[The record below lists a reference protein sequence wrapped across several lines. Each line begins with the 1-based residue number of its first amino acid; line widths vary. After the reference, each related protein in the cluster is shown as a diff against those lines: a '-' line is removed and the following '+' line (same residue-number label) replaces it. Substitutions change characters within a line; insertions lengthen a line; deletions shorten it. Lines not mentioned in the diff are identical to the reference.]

1 MKVSLKRFR
10 VEVRDELKEK
20 LAQES
25 WQKLHK
31 EFSINTFTR
40 LTAEGL
46 DKIVDLDDN
55 CSPEIRREV
64 QRRIEYLKL
73 TDHGTVQTF
82 RVKSG
87 ANSFYRYWL
96 IGRHNYDGL
105 YDIVY
110 CHISRTEEAYLFGL
124 TAQAISYL
132 VGKAVSS
139 PRILSQLLPSQISP
153 LAIGCLREGIGF
165 GQETANEAEMS
176 DQSFTQQLKETL
188 IEYELVED
196 LIERGILG
204 ENSDGTLFLRF

>member
-1 MKVSLKRFR
+1 MARPEVNTLKVSLKRFR

-82 RVKSG
+82 RVKSE
-87 ANSFYRYWL
+87 ANSFYR
-96 IGRHNYDGL
+96 
-105 YDIVY
+105 
-110 CHISRTEEAYLFGL
+110 
-124 TAQAISYL
+124 
-132 VGKAVSS
+132 
-139 PRILSQLLPSQISP
+139 
-153 LAIGCLREGIGF
+153 
-165 GQETANEAEMS
+165 
-176 DQSFTQQLKETL
+176 
-188 IEYELVED
+188 
-196 LIERGILG
+196 
-204 ENSDGTLFLRF
+204 